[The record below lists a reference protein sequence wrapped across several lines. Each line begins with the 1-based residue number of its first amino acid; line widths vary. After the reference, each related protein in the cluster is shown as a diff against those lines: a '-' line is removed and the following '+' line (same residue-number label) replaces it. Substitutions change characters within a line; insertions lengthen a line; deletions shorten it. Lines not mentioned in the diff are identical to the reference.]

1 MEAKDAGDVKGSG
14 GTLEAKGEPVAAPP
28 DPKAPAPPPPRLA
41 SVLGEALERMDA
53 RANGTEKPI
62 ATPWASFNDTMPGG
76 IWPGLHVLVAGTGV
90 GKSTWALQL
99 GLHAAKRGS
108 PVAYVGLELDSAQIA
123 LRLVGEHARVG
134 WSKLYTGTASA
145 EQRSRARDAAREL
158 EALPFHVE
166 HGAPGGWSAAD
177 LLALAERMARAY
189 PKPAAPMLLAVDFLQ
204 IVGPEPDVGRQ
215 ELRERIGR
223 AAYVSRHVA
232 REHNAAV
239 LLVSSLGRAA
249 YDAGENLE
257 KAKLGAELEGAV
269 VAERFIRNPDAIV
282 GLGKESGEI
291 EYAADTVTVALRH
304 TLAVPASEARNGSSR
319 VVFAVPKVRAGRP
332 SWCELRFDG
341 FRFVDAPDDGKA
353 LAEELAEEKP
363 KAAKARASSAKAS
376 EGIPVP

>member
-134 WSKLYTGTASA
+134 WSKLYTGTASVC
-145 EQRSRARDAAREL
+145 RSA
-158 EALPFHVE
+158 
-166 HGAPGGWSAAD
+166 
-177 LLALAERMARAY
+177 
-189 PKPAAPMLLAVDFLQ
+189 
-204 IVGPEPDVGRQ
+204 
-215 ELRERIGR
+215 
-223 AAYVSRHVA
+223 
-232 REHNAAV
+232 
-239 LLVSSLGRAA
+239 
-249 YDAGENLE
+249 
-257 KAKLGAELEGAV
+257 
-269 VAERFIRNPDAIV
+269 
-282 GLGKESGEI
+282 
-291 EYAADTVTVALRH
+291 TVTVSAAYSISPLSFPRP
-304 TLAVPASEARNGSSR
+304 TIASGFRMNRSATTAPSSSAPSFAFSRFSPAS
-319 VVFAVPKVRAGRP
+319 
-332 SWCELRFDG
+332 
-341 FRFVDAPDDGKA
+341 
-353 LAEELAEEKP
+353 
-363 KAAKARASSAKAS
+363 
-376 EGIPVP
+376 